1 MAKEKVVDLKQKVEK
16 ISDEHLSDLQK
27 TVNAINTIQFNIGKV
42 EVQKHKAL
50 HELAVTQDKIT
61 LLQDT
66 LVKEYGTYD
75 VNLTDGTI
83 NHPKEEGDE
92 K

>member
-1 MAKEKVVDLKQKVEK
+1 MAIEEKVQDNKQVEK
-16 ISDEHLSDLQK
+16 ISKEHLEDLQK

-83 NHPKEEGDE
+83 NYPKEEGDE

>member
-1 MAKEKVVDLKQKVEK
+1 MGKEKVVDLKQKVEK
-16 ISDEHLSDLQK
+16 ISDEHLSELQK
-27 TVNAINTIQFNIGKV
+27 TVNAINAIQFNIGKV

-50 HELAVTQDKIT
+50 HELAVTQDKIA

-83 NHPKEEGDE
+83 NYPEEKGDE